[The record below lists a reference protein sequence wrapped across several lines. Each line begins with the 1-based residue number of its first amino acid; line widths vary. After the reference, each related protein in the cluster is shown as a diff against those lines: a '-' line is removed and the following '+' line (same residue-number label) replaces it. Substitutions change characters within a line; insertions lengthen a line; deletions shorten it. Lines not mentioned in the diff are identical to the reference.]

1 MKKQNIFLL
10 TLTAI
15 LSSAMIFTSSC
26 GGSGEG
32 AKTDSTATAAVANPN
47 GIGEYTHVELSA
59 TLNEEMIA
67 KGKGIFELKCSACHK
82 LTDAK
87 LVGPGWLGVTKRRS
101 AEWIMNMTTNT
112 EVMLNQDPEA
122 QKLLELC
129 LVRMPNQGLSGED
142 ARSMVEF
149 MRKNDG
155 Q

>member
-1 MKKQNIFLL
+1 MKKQNIILL
-10 TLTAI
+10 SLTAI
-15 LSSAMIFTSSC
+15 LSSAIIFTSSC

-32 AKTDSTATAAVANPN
+32 AKTDSTATVSVANPK
-47 GIGEYTHVELSA
+47 GIGEFTNVELSA
-59 TLNEEMIA
+59 TIDEEMVN
-67 KGKGIFELKCSACHK
+67 KGKGIYELKCSACHK

-87 LVGPGWLGVTKRRS
+87 LVGPGWAGISKRRTP
-101 AEWIMNMTTNT
+101 EWIMNMTTNT

-129 LVRMPNQGLSGED
+129 LVRMPNQGLNGGD
-142 ARSMVEF
+142 ARNIVEF

>member
-10 TLTAI
+10 SLTAI
-15 LSSAMIFTSSC
+15 LSSAIILTSC
-26 GGSGEG
+26 GGSSTEG
-32 AKTDSTATAAVANPN
+32 AKTDSVATAPAASPN
-47 GIGEYTHVELSA
+47 GVGEFTHVELSA
-59 TLNEEMIA
+59 TLNEDMIT

-87 LVGPGWLGVTKRRS
+87 LVGPGWAGVTKRRTP
-101 AEWIMNMTTNT
+101 EWIMNMTTNT
-112 EVMLNQDPEA
+112 EAMLNQDPEA

-129 LVRMPNQGLSGED
+129 LVRMPNQGLNGED
-142 ARSMVEF
+142 ARNVVEF